1 MAETEQETL
10 KSQLPAVESFICKF
24 LLSIGGQWAIGYKNS
39 KHCLGEAGTLVE

>member
-24 LLSIGGQWAIGYKNS
+24 LLSIGGSGQLDIKIRSIVWEKQA
-39 KHCLGEAGTLVE
+39 LW